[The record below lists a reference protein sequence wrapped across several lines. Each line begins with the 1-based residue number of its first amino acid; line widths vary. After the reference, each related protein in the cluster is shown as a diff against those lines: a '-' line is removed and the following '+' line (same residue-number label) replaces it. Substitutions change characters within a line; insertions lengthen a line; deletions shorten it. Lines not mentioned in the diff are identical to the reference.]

1 MSSEGLFESRS
12 IEAIE
17 SDNCEKADRQNCSS
31 DQSCCG
37 TAPSGSK
44 EGKDGSAVAAS
55 KLSADK
61 ETDSSAAT
69 QRSGGDSE
77 ARAAGGADQ
86 EDSGEDK
93 NDETAEGEDD
103 DEGSSTSDDEDGE
116 SEGETDDEDDEVNT

>member
-1 MSSEGLFESRS
+1 M
-12 IEAIE
+12 E
-17 SDNCEKADRQNCSS
+17 SDNREKADRQNCFS

-37 TAPSGSK
+37 VAAPSGSK
-44 EGKDGSAVAAS
+44 EGKDGSAVTAS

-77 ARAAGGADQ
+77 SRAVGGADQ

-103 DEGSSTSDDEDGE
+103 DEGSSTSDDEDGD
-116 SEGETDDEDDEVNT
+116 SEGETDDEDDEVTGQLVTNSTLFC